1 MKAMILAAGF
11 GTRLKPLTDNLPK
24 ALVPFGNEP
33 MIIYQI
39 KKLKEFGFTE
49 IVINAHHFAD
59 KITDYFNKN
68 SFGIKIDVIEEE
80 KILGTGGGILNA
92 KKYFENEDF
101 FLVINVDVFTDFD
114 FSKII
119 IFHKSRTPLASVA
132 VQKRKT
138 KRYLEFDS
146 DMRLIRRQNE
156 NSQKENLYAFNG
168 IHIISN
174 KIFQDRKI
182 EYLDIFDLYLEMLN
196 NKDEEVF
203 GFDVEDSEFRDLG
216 KRENLDKIKLKNNI
230 FYKLEIGNTKR

>member
-33 MIIYQI
+33 MVNYQI
-39 KKLKEFGFTE
+39 KKLKELGFSE
-49 IVINAHHFAD
+49 IVINAHHFAGQ
-59 KITDYFNKN
+59 IIDYFNKN
-68 SFGIKIDVIEEE
+68 SFGIKINVIEEE
-80 KILGTGGGILNA
+80 VILGTGGGILNA
-92 KKYFENEDF
+92 QKYFEKEEF
-101 FLVINVDVFTDFD
+101 FLAINVDVFTDFD

-138 KRYLEFDS
+138 KRYLEFDN
-146 DMRLIRRQNE
+146 DMKLLRRQNE
-156 NSQKENLYAFNG
+156 NSQKEYLYAFNG

-174 KIFQDRKI
+174 KIFTDRKI
-182 EYLDIFDLYLEMLN
+182 EYLDIFDLYFEMLSN
-196 NKDEEVF
+196 GKEVF

-216 KRENLDKIKLKNNI
+216 KIEALNFLK
-230 FYKLEIGNTKR
+230 

>member
-33 MIIYQI
+33 MVNYQI
-39 KKLKEFGFTE
+39 KKLREFGFTE
-49 IVINAHHFAD
+49 IVINAHHFSNQ
-59 KITDYFNKN
+59 IIDYFNKN
-68 SFGIKIDVIEEE
+68 SFGIKINIIEEE

-92 KKYFENEDF
+92 NKYFEKEEF

-114 FSKII
+114 FSKLI
-119 IFHKSRTPLASVA
+119 IFHKSKLSLASLA
-132 VQKRKT
+132 VQKRET

-146 DMRLIRRQNE
+146 NMKLLRRQNE
-156 NSQKENLYAFNG
+156 NSKKENLYAFNG

-174 KIFQDRKI
+174 KIFTDRRI
-182 EYLDIFDLYLEMLN
+182 EYLDIFDLYFDMLN
-196 NKDEEVF
+196 NENEVF

-216 KRENLDKIKLKNNI
+216 KPL
-230 FYKLEIGNTKR
+230 

>member
-33 MIIYQI
+33 MINYQI

-49 IVINAHHFAD
+49 IVVNAHHFANQ
-59 KITDYFNKN
+59 ISDYFNKN
-68 SFGIKIDVIEEE
+68 SFGIKINVIEEE
-80 KILGTGGGILNA
+80 NILGTGGGILNA
-92 KKYFENEDF
+92 KKYLESEES

-114 FSKII
+114 FSKLI
-119 IFHKSRTPLASVA
+119 IFHKSRTPLASIA

-138 KRYLEFDS
+138 KRYLEFD
-146 DMRLIRRQNE
+146 DNMKLLNRENE
-156 NSQKENLYAFNG
+156 NSKKENLYAFNG

-174 KIFQDRKI
+174 KFFTDRKI
-182 EYLDIFDLYLEMLN
+182 EYLDIFDLYFEMIN
-196 NKDEEVF
+196 QGKEVF

-216 KRENLDKIKLKNNI
+216 KP
-230 FYKLEIGNTKR
+230 

>member
-33 MIIYQI
+33 MINYQI

-49 IVINAHHFAD
+49 IVINAHHFAGQ
-59 KITDYFNKN
+59 IIDYFNKN
-68 SFGIKIDVIEEE
+68 SLEIKINVIEEE

-92 KKYFENEDF
+92 KKYLKKEDF

-114 FSKII
+114 FSKLI
-119 IFHKSRTPLASVA
+119 IFHKSKTPLASIA

-138 KRYLEFDS
+138 KRYLEFDN
-146 DMRLIRRQNE
+146 DMKLLHRQNE
-156 NSQKENLYAFNG
+156 NSKEENLYAFNG

-174 KIFQDRKI
+174 KIFTDRKI
-182 EYLDIFDLYLEMLN
+182 EYLDIFDLYLEMI
-196 NKDEEVF
+196 NKGEDVF
-203 GFDVEDSEFRDLG
+203 GFDVEDSEFMDLG
-216 KRENLDKIKLKNNI
+216 KP
-230 FYKLEIGNTKR
+230 

>member
-33 MIIYQI
+33 MVNYQI
-39 KKLKEFGFTE
+39 HKLKDYGFAE
-49 IVINAHHFAD
+49 IVVNAHHFAG

-68 SFGIKIDVIEEE
+68 SFGININVIEEE
-80 KILGTGGGILNA
+80 IILGTGGGILNA
-92 KKYFENEDF
+92 KKYFEKEEF
-101 FLVINVDVFTDFD
+101 FLAINVDVFTDFD
-114 FSKII
+114 FSKLI

-138 KRYLEFDS
+138 KRYLEFDK
-146 DMRLIRRQNE
+146 DMKLLRRQNE

-174 KIFQDRKI
+174 KIFTDRKI
-182 EYLDIFDLYLEMLN
+182 EYLDIFDLYFEMMN
-196 NKDEEVF
+196 QGEEVF
-203 GFDVEDSEFRDLG
+203 GFDVEASEFRDLG
-216 KRENLDKIKLKNNI
+216 KIENLSI
-230 FYKLEIGNTKR
+230 